1 MTIWLFA
8 LLLTAIACATLLYAG
23 AGRMVNAGPSAAD
36 ATRAHFR
43 AQLGAIE
50 SDSAIGRL
58 GPAEAAAAKSEL
70 AREVMRHTDD
80 APSVGGSK
88 AAIGIAVALVAVLSV
103 GTYWFLGRPDLPAAP
118 LASRDVAA
126 ENSLDLNAA
135 ISTIEARLKQN
146 PDDLRGWQV
155 IAPAYVQLGRYDDAV
170 KALRRVNELAPPTAD
185 TLTDLGEALM
195 MRNGGSV
202 VGEAMDSFKQ
212 AVALDPKHIRSRFYV
227 AGEETRTGDYVAAVR
242 DWNGL
247 LALAQGNEPWVVT
260 AKNGLAFAEAQLN
273 PSASSAEPAVPD
285 ESQIDAM
292 VDGLDARLKAQ
303 GGSIDEWT
311 RLVRSRMVQ
320 GRMADAQAAYE
331 AARKAYPDAKV
342 RTELDVLAA
351 DNGLVAK

>member
-8 LLLTAIACATLLYAG
+8 LLLTAIACATLFYAG
-23 AGRMVNAGPSAAD
+23 AGRTVNAGPSAAE

-50 SDSAIGRL
+50 SDTAIGRL
-58 GPAEAAAAKSEL
+58 GPNEAAAAKSEL
-70 AREVMRHTDD
+70 AREVIRLTDD
-80 APSVGGSK
+80 APPAGGSR

-126 ENSLDLNAA
+126 ENSLDLGAA
-135 ISTIEARLKQN
+135 ISTIEARLAQN

-170 KALRRVNELAPPTAD
+170 RALRQVNKLAPTAD

-202 VGEAMDSFKQ
+202 VGEAIDSFKQ
-212 AVALDPKHIRSRFYV
+212 AAALDPKHVRSRFYI
-227 AGEETRTGDYVAAVR
+227 AGEETRTGDYNAAVQ

-247 LALAQGNEPWVVT
+247 LALAEGSEPWVVT

-273 PSASSAEPAVPD
+273 PSAASAAPVAPD
-285 ESQIDAM
+285 STQIDAM
-292 VDGLDARLKAQ
+292 VDGLDARLKSQ
-303 GGSIDEWT
+303 GGTIDEWT
-311 RLVRSRMVQ
+311 RLVRSRLVQ
-320 GRMADAQAAYE
+320 GKTADAQTAYE
-331 AARKAYPDAKV
+331 AARKVYPDASV

-351 DNGLVAK
+351 DSGLVAK